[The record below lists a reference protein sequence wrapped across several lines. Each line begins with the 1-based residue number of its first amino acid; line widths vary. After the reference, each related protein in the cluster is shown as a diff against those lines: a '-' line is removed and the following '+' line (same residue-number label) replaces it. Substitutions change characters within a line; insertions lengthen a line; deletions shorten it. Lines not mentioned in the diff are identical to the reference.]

1 LPTTTPE
8 ITLAARNLSRRF
20 GNLQVIRNVSLEL
33 KRGEVLGL
41 LGHNGAGKTTTLQ
54 MLTGCLLP
62 DSAEK
67 NECSIEICGISL
79 LRQPARAKAHLGYL
93 PETPPLYRE
102 LSVSDYL
109 EFVARLRGM
118 GSAAVADALAET
130 KRRCGLEAVG
140 KKTIG
145 TLSKGYQQ
153 RVGIAQAIIHSPDV
167 IVLDEPTVGLDPAQ
181 IRDIRALIRELGNA
195 HSVILSTHLLS
206 EVESV
211 CDRVEIMQHGK
222 LIYGDTSA
230 HMQQHEG
237 VSGFIVG
244 LRNPPPL
251 SALEGIPGIS
261 HVEQQSAT
269 KFRILHAPDH
279 NPKGAL
285 LTLAEQQGWQLEQLT
300 PLQATLEDV
309 FVKITDAETATTARG
324 AAKEGNRLSGKL
336 DAAPP
341 DSRPSD
347 GLGAGD
353 KQ

>member
-1 LPTTTPE
+1 MPTTAPE
-8 ITLAARNLSRRF
+8 ITLAVRNLTRRF
-20 GNLQVIRNVSLEL
+20 GSLQVIHNVSLEL

-62 DSAEK
+62 SGGEVD
-67 NECSIEICGISL
+67 ICGVSL
-79 LRQPARAKAHLGYL
+79 LHHPTQAKAHIGYL

-102 LSVSDYL
+102 LSVNDYL
-109 EFVARLRGM
+109 TFAARLRGM
-118 GSAAVADALAET
+118 GSAEATEALAQT
-130 KRRCGLEAVG
+130 RQRCGLEAVG
-140 KKTIG
+140 KKNIG

-153 RVGIAQAIIHSPDV
+153 RVGIAQAIIHQPDV

-181 IRDIRALIRELGNA
+181 IREIRALIRELGDT
-195 HSVILSTHLLS
+195 HSVILSTHLLG

-251 SALEGIPGIS
+251 DVLEGIAGIS
-261 HVEQQSAT
+261 HVEQLSAT
-269 KFRILHAPDH
+269 QFRMLHAPDS
-279 NPKGAL
+279 NPKAAL

-309 FVKITDAETATTARG
+309 YVRITDAETA
-324 AAKEGNRLSGKL
+324 
-336 DAAPP
+336 
-341 DSRPSD
+341 
-347 GLGAGD
+347 AGGR
-353 KQ
+353 Q

>member
-1 LPTTTPE
+1 LPNITPE
-8 ITLAARNLSRRF
+8 ITLSARNLTRRF
-20 GNLQVIRNVSLEL
+20 GNFQVIHDVSLQL

-62 DSAEK
+62 NGGEVD
-67 NECSIEICGISL
+67 ICGVSL
-79 LRQPARAKAHLGYL
+79 LHHPVQAKAHIGYL

-102 LSVSDYL
+102 LSVNDYL
-109 EFVARLRGM
+109 SFAARLHGM
-118 GSAAVADALAET
+118 KSAAAAEALVQT
-130 KRRCGLEAVG
+130 RQRCGLEAVG
-140 KKTIG
+140 KRIIG

-153 RVGIAQAIIHSPDV
+153 RVGIAQAIIHHPAV

-181 IRDIRALIRELGNA
+181 IRDIRALIRELGDA
-195 HSVILSTHLLS
+195 HSVILSTHLLG

-222 LIYGDTSA
+222 LIYGSSSA

-244 LRNPPPL
+244 LRNPPQL
-251 SALEGIPGIS
+251 SVLEGIAGIS
-261 HVEQQSAT
+261 HVEQLSAT
-269 KFRILHAPDH
+269 QFRVLHAPDR
-279 NPKGAL
+279 NPKAAL

-309 FVKITDAETATTARG
+309 YVRITDAETA
-324 AAKEGNRLSGKL
+324 
-336 DAAPP
+336 
-341 DSRPSD
+341 
-347 GLGAGD
+347 AGGR
-353 KQ
+353 Q

>member
-1 LPTTTPE
+1 LPNITPE
-8 ITLAARNLSRRF
+8 ITLSARNLTRRF
-20 GNLQVIRNVSLEL
+20 GNHLVIHNVSLEL

-62 DSAEK
+62 NSGE
-67 NECSIEICGISL
+67 IEICGISL
-79 LRQPARAKAHLGYL
+79 LRKPTLAKAHLGYL

-102 LSVSDYL
+102 LSVNDYL
-109 EFVARLRGM
+109 TFAARLRGM
-118 GSAAVADALAET
+118 ESAAVAEALAQT
-130 KRRCGLEAVG
+130 RQRCGLEAVS
-140 KKTIG
+140 KKIIG

-153 RVGIAQAIIHSPDV
+153 RVGIAQAIIHRPAV
-167 IVLDEPTVGLDPAQ
+167 IVLDEPTIGLDPVQ
-181 IRDIRALIRELGNA
+181 IRGIRSLIRELGDT

-230 HMQQHEG
+230 HMQQHG
-237 VSGFIVG
+237 SVSGFTIS

-251 SALEGIPGIS
+251 SVLEGIAGIS
-261 HVEQQSAT
+261 HVEQLSAT
-269 KFRILHAPDH
+269 QFRVLHAPDH
-279 NPKGAL
+279 NPKGEL

-309 FVKITDAETATTARG
+309 FVKITDTEKNAAGET
-324 AAKEGNRLSGKL
+324 K
-336 DAAPP
+336 
-341 DSRPSD
+341 
-347 GLGAGD
+347 
-353 KQ
+353 

>member
-1 LPTTTPE
+1 LPNITPE
-8 ITLAARNLSRRF
+8 ITLSARNLTRRF
-20 GNLQVIRNVSLEL
+20 GNFQVIHDVSLQL

-62 DSAEK
+62 NGGEVD
-67 NECSIEICGISL
+67 ICGVSL
-79 LRQPARAKAHLGYL
+79 LHHPVQAKAHIGYL

-102 LSVSDYL
+102 LSVNDYL
-109 EFVARLRGM
+109 SFAARLHGM
-118 GSAAVADALAET
+118 KSAAAAEALVQT
-130 KRRCGLEAVG
+130 RQRCGLEAVG
-140 KKTIG
+140 KRIIG

-153 RVGIAQAIIHSPDV
+153 RVGIAQAIIHHPAV

-181 IRDIRALIRELGNA
+181 IRDIRALIRELGDT
-195 HSVILSTHLLS
+195 HSVILSTHLLG

-222 LIYGDTSA
+222 LIYGGTSA

-251 SALEGIPGIS
+251 NVLEGIAGIS
-261 HVEQQSAT
+261 HVEQLSAT
-269 KFRILHAPDH
+269 QFRVLHASDH
-279 NPKGAL
+279 NPKAAL

-309 FVKITDAETATTARG
+309 YVRITDAETA
-324 AAKEGNRLSGKL
+324 
-336 DAAPP
+336 
-341 DSRPSD
+341 
-347 GLGAGD
+347 AGGR
-353 KQ
+353 Q